1 MTEVQTGK
9 DRREWDRL
17 PVAIPVFVRGVD
29 EHGKNFLEF
38 TSLLN
43 ISAGGGLLALRRYV
57 PESSEVTLEIPS
69 APMPPLADTHH
80 FVRKIP
86 AHMVRVLHSDRS
98 NLCGLK
104 FDTPLA

>member
-1 MTEVQTGK
+1 MSDVQTGK
-9 DRREWDRL
+9 DRRQWDRL

-29 EHGKNFLEF
+29 ENGKKFLEF

-57 PESSEVTLEIPS
+57 PESSGVTLEIPS
-69 APMPPLADTHH
+69 APMPPLADTQN

>member
-1 MTEVQTGK
+1 MTDVQTGK
-9 DRREWDRL
+9 DRRQWGRL

-29 EHGKNFLEF
+29 ENGKEFLEF

-80 FVRKIP
+80 FVRKVP
-86 AHMVRVLHSDRS
+86 ALMVRVQHSDRS
-98 NLCGLK
+98 NICGLK
-104 FDTPLA
+104 FKAPLA